1 MDIEAQMRRL
11 DEEFEQREKSRLER
25 LMKNNTSH
33 LSQISLD
40 LHESATSEQ
49 PQPYSPASKLLFRE
63 SISRRASV
71 ANRPSVSMARG
82 SISRGSIRGRRE
94 SVANRLSVAPAQ
106 SPDFKSPQR
115 RCTTT
120 PFKRKVTVPISPHLK
135 TEIRA
140 RKKREM
146 LLSPSAQQT
155 QQQQVERELQFSQ
168 EAGSS

>member
-11 DEEFEQREKSRLER
+11 DEEFELREKSRLER

-40 LHESATSEQ
+40 LHESAASE
-49 PQPYSPASKLLFRE
+49 QPYSPASKLLVRE
-63 SISRRASV
+63 SISRRASG

-155 QQQQVERELQFSQ
+155 QQQQHVERELQFSQ

>member
-1 MDIEAQMRRL
+1 MRSPEIQPSQQPLTAPENPALRTEKRALERKKMDIEAQMRRL
-11 DEEFEQREKSRLER
+11 DEEFELREKSRLER

-106 SPDFKSPQR
+106 SPDFS
-115 RCTTT
+115 
-120 PFKRKVTVPISPHLK
+120 L
-135 TEIRA
+135 
-140 RKKREM
+140 
-146 LLSPSAQQT
+146 
-155 QQQQVERELQFSQ
+155 
-168 EAGSS
+168 

>member
-11 DEEFEQREKSRLER
+11 DEEFELREKSRLER

-40 LHESATSEQ
+40 LHESAASE
-49 PQPYSPASKLLFRE
+49 QPYSPASKLLVRE